1 MSATVANPELGRA
14 APPLPA
20 APAALGGRLG
30 GAVEPLLTIAFGAVF
45 AAVALGAA
53 GGLQLQPVTT
63 VQIALDLIAGV
74 LCATA
79 VLIGYGARRA
89 WGGGTLALLAAFAV
103 LTGVSIVWA
112 IEPTT
117 AWIEANRTITATAVF
132 ASGIALVRLLPGRW
146 RALLGG
152 VLIASL
158 IVSGYALLTKVF
170 PDWLASTETYGRLRE
185 PFEYWNAV
193 GLMAALGLPPAIWL
207 GARRDGHAGL
217 AALAYPATGVLV
229 LTILLAYSRG
239 ALLAAGIGIGLWLIV
254 APLRL
259 RSAMVLLPSVL
270 LGGIAAW
277 WAFNQDGLSKDQIPL
292 AIRSNAGTELG
303 VLVCVLIVLL
313 LVAGFTASWLRDR
326 RAWSRDTRRTWGIV
340 LLVGLALVPVAL
352 AAGLATTDRG
362 LTGSISNGWK
372 SLTDP
377 NANTPSND
385 PSRLTAIGSVRAR
398 YWRDAISIFK
408 ARPAVG
414 VGAGGYQVARLRFR
428 KDDLD
433 VLHAH
438 GYLVQTAADLG
449 IAGLALTL
457 ALLAAWLAG
466 AQRATGPW
474 RGPGA
479 RGDDAERLGLLAL
492 GMVVVV
498 FGVHSLV
505 DWTWFIPGTV
515 VPPLLCAGW
524 VAGRGPARE
533 AFGPRV
539 TRSLPRILAAV
550 AVVVI
555 AATAAWSTQQPQA
568 AVDRTDEALSALA
581 EGQIPQART
590 LAQEAGDIDPL
601 SVDPLFALS
610 EIETAATQPTAAKAA
625 LERAVQLQPA
635 TPETWIRLAQFEL
648 LAGNAVAARR
658 TVSPALYLDPR
669 SAPAQAIFLEA
680 TRKLNAAKKP
690 AKKPAKKQSKP

>member
-1 MSATVANPELGRA
+1 VPA
-14 APPLPA
+14 APPR
-20 APAALGGRLG
+20 GTRWS
-30 GAVEPLLTIAFGAVF
+30 GAVEPLLTLAFGAAF
-45 AAVALGAA
+45 AGVALGAR
-53 GGLQLQPVTT
+53 GGLQLQPVT
-63 VQIALDLIAGV
+63 VVEMILEIVSGV
-74 LCATA
+74 LCAA
-79 VLIGYGARRA
+79 ALLIGHGARRP
-89 WGGGTLALLAAFAV
+89 WGGVTLALLAAFAI
-103 LTGVSIVWA
+103 LTGLSIIWA
-112 IEPTT
+112 IEPSA
-117 AWIEANRTITATAVF
+117 AWIEANRTIAAVGVL
-132 ASGIALVRLLPGRW
+132 ASGIALVRMVPGHW
-146 RALLGG
+146 RSLIGG
-152 VLIASL
+152 VLVASL

-170 PDWLASTETYGRLRE
+170 PAWLASAETYGRLRE

-217 AALAYPATGVLV
+217 AALAYPATGVLI
-229 LTILLAYSRG
+229 LTILMAYSRG
-239 ALLAAGIGIGLWLIV
+239 ALLAAGVGIGLWLIV

-259 RSAMVLLPSVL
+259 RSAMVLLPSIL

-277 WAFNQDGLSKDQIPL
+277 WTFGQEGLSKDQIPL

-303 VLVCVLIVLL
+303 VLVGALVVVLL
-313 LVAGFTASWLRDR
+313 LTGFLASWLRDR
-326 RAWSRDTRRTWGIV
+326 RVWSQNTRRTWGVVLIV
-340 LLVGLALVPVAL
+340 ALALVPVVL

-362 LTGSISNGWK
+362 LGGSISHGWR

-398 YWRDAISIFK
+398 YWRDAISVFK
-408 ARPAVG
+408 ARPGVG
-414 VGAGGYQVARLRFR
+414 VGAGGYQIARLRFR

-438 GYLVQTAADLG
+438 GYLVQTAANLG
-449 IAGLALTL
+449 LVGLALTL
-457 ALLAAWLAG
+457 ALLAAWLA
-466 AQRATGPW
+466 ATIRTTGPW

-479 RGDDAERLGLLAL
+479 RGEEPERLGMLTL

-524 VAGRGPARE
+524 VAGRGPCRDAFFGRPARS
-533 AFGPRV
+533 APR
-539 TRSLPRILAAV
+539 
-550 AVVVI
+550 VI
-555 AATAAWSTQQPQA
+555 AAVIVLVIAGLAAWSTAQPQA
-568 AVDRTDEALSALA
+568 AVDRADQALSVLA
-581 EGQIPQART
+581 EGNVQQART
-590 LAQEAGDIDPL
+590 LALQAGDIDPL

-610 EIETAATQPTAAKAA
+610 EVESAAKQPAAAKIA
-625 LERAVQLQPA
+625 LERAVQQQPA

-648 LAGNAVAARR
+648 LAGDAVAARN
-658 TVSPALYLDPR
+658 TVRPALYLDPR

-680 TRKLNAAKKP
+680 TRQLSAAREKRVAKKR
-690 AKKPAKKQSKP
+690 AARQRAARKSG